1 MANDRSNPWGKAR
14 PKATEPHSSED
25 TPAKPE
31 RRPGPGPGKKA
42 PQARERQA
50 DSDNRR
56 RPSKAP
62 RSGQADS
69 PQQWTTAPRNSRPNR
84 RQEEH
89 PPRERRRSEPAQ
101 DTRAFQAAEEQY
113 PAVDRS
119 NEYKVY
125 GVNACMTAFQKR
137 PEDIIRAYFNHSIAG
152 KFGETMRYLAQQK
165 KAYRV
170 VDDEEL
176 EKVTASTH
184 HGGVCFLMKKRPPL
198 SLDELL
204 AKTADRQSLCLLI
217 LEGVGNPHNLG
228 AILRT
233 CAHFDVPA
241 VLVENANLLQSGAA
255 ARVAEGGAEWVE
267 TVQYDSIEELLN
279 QLRQAG
285 FSILSTSSHQGRD
298 LYRTELP
305 SRMAIFFGEEARGL
319 KTDTLKATDLC
330 VQIPGSSQV
339 ESLNVS
345 TATGIILGEF
355 WRQHQ
360 SGTRTVELAAAKPR
374 PGRLKLHKP
383 KR

>member
-1 MANDRSNPWGKAR
+1 MANEQSNPWGKAR
-14 PKATEPHSSED
+14 PKATEPQPHEEA
-25 TPAKPE
+25 PAKPE
-31 RRPGPGPGKKA
+31 RRPGSGKKA
-42 PQARERQA
+42 PVARERHA
-50 DSDNRR
+50 DSDTRR

-62 RSGQADS
+62 RSGKADS
-69 PQQWTTAPRNSRPNR
+69 SQPWAAEPARPSRPKR
-84 RQEEH
+84 ARDDQ
-89 PPRERRRSEPAQ
+89 PPRERRRPESFQ
-101 DTRAFQAAEEQY
+101 DDAPFQAEEQY

-125 GVNACMTAFQKR
+125 GVNACMTVFKKR
-137 PEDIIRAYFNHSIAG
+137 PEDIIRGYFSQSIAG

-170 VDDEEL
+170 VEDAEL
-176 EKVTASTH
+176 EKITASSH
-184 HGGVCFLMKKRPPL
+184 HGGVCFLMKKRQPL
-198 SLDELL
+198 SLQELL
-204 AKTADRQSLCLLI
+204 EQTADRPNLCLLV

-228 AILRT
+228 AILRS

-255 ARVAEGGAEWVE
+255 ARVAEGGAEWVD
-267 TVQYDSIEELLN
+267 TVQYDSVDELLE
-279 QLRQAG
+279 QLRKAG

-305 SRMAIFFGEEARGL
+305 NKMAIFFGEEARGL
-319 KTDTLKATDLC
+319 KTDTLKAADLC
-330 VQIPGSSQV
+330 VQIPGSSRV

-345 TATGIILGEF
+345 TATGVILGEF

-360 SGTRTVELAAAKPR
+360 SGTRTVEAAPAKPR
-374 PGRLKLHKP
+374 SGRLKLNKA